1 MERKA
6 PVGAFCEWGRP
17 DCNRNMQEYKKDVEA
32 GREGVRIQ
40 KNDVKIQNDK
50 MEART
55 AHVHTHVD
63 EAGHIYMH
71 EHEYQAGTAKNGY
84 EHEHL
89 VRGAHGG
96 SDGERSLGEAEAV
109 PAVETARA
117 AEGHRHVH
125 TQAEKKAVLNR
136 MAKAIGHME
145 AVKRMVERDE
155 DCGAVLIQL
164 AAVRSA
170 INNTG
175 KVVLKNHI
183 NHCIMEAV
191 EENDQEAIALL
202 DQAIDKFM

>member
-1 MERKA
+1 
-6 PVGAFCEWGRP
+6 
-17 DCNRNMQEYKKDVEA
+17 VE
-32 GREGVRIQ
+32 IQ
-40 KNDVKIQNDK
+40 KNDIKIQNLK
-50 MEART
+50 MEAGT

-71 EHEYQAGTAKNGY
+71 EHEYQAGAIKNGY

-89 VRGAHGG
+89 VKGSYGG
-96 SDGERSLGEAEAV
+96 SDKERSLEEVEAV
-109 PAVETARA
+109 PAAETAGA
-117 AEGHRHVH
+117 DKGHRHVH